1 MDDDTPRWMRWVRA
15 VWWALA
21 LLTLLRMAEG
31 GAGLFWLLLV
41 SAGVVALVWRAA
53 GALVRHLF
61 RP

>member
-1 MDDDTPRWMRWVRA
+1 MDDNTSTGMRWARA
-15 VWWALA
+15 VLIALA